1 MNLLELG
8 RGTGERLLLRDNGN
22 CGMNEEALF
31 FFYKDLAWGQLL
43 LYLVVWSGMKK
54 RFPILSLVNNQQ
66 NLCAFPKNSKQE
78 RKTFC
83 GRGELCFRMLLQ

>member
-1 MNLLELG
+1 
-8 RGTGERLLLRDNGN
+8 
-22 CGMNEEALF
+22 MNEEALF

-54 RFPILSLVNNQQ
+54 IFPVGQQ

-78 RKTFC
+78 RISVDEANYVFECYSNDANLKDFLS
-83 GRGELCFRMLLQ
+83 GSAYIERSRRVR